1 MTEQDPAE
9 ASAEGNQSSAV
20 SGFVQGLLADPAS
33 SDIPNP
39 PFPPNLTGPELRHL
53 ETFDEMDL
61 TVFSNAQWQRL
72 QESHAE
78 AVRVHWPDGHYTDGL
93 DQHIADLAAMFA
105 WAPDCHIHKHPV
117 RIAKNNFTCV
127 LGVIAGTFSQ
137 LMPDGKR
144 GLIQPTGKSFSLNM
158 ATIGVWNSRGVMDE
172 EFLYWDN
179 QTLYTQIG
187 VPQ

>member
-1 MTEQDPAE
+1 
-9 ASAEGNQSSAV
+9 
-20 SGFVQGLLADPAS
+20 
-33 SDIPNP
+33 
-39 PFPPNLTGPELRHL
+39 
-53 ETFDEMDL
+53 
-61 TVFSNAQWQRL
+61 
-72 QESHAE
+72 
-78 AVRVHWPDGHYTDGL
+78 VHWPDGHYTDGL